1 MRISDWSSDVCSP
14 DLVITR
20 QLTLTNA
27 TPKHDDLFE
36 LGIHRTVD
44 AQIGKVARQ
53 PSNHFLVKNVGRND
67 ENQNTTILQ
76 LRQCLLIEEL
86 FQPGAASTFVSH
98 VAIGVSG
105 EITVRDRKSTRLNS
119 SH

>member
-1 MRISDWSSDVCSP
+1 MIRRPPRS
-14 DLVITR
+14 TR
-20 QLTLTNA
+20 TYTLCPYT
-27 TPKHDDLFE
+27 TLFRS

-105 EITVRDRKSTRLNS
+105 EITVRRVEPQ
-119 SH
+119 